1 MDNDI
6 RSCLKKFKENKSN
19 STLIIILFYYL
30 NILLLLNSFLKSYEL
45 NEIRLTIQ
53 GKENH
58 CFLHGDQDVSEVI
71 IKGESKSLESCKKCC
86 YFDEDL
92 NNVTLK
98 FNTLIDS
105 CYDMFFEMVDIIE
118 IDLSNFDTS
127 NLKNMQSMFNGCNKL
142 EKITFGNINT
152 AQVNNMYKLF
162 YNCVKLS
169 SIDLSHFDT
178 SSVINMN
185 ETFCLCKSITS
196 LDVSKFNT
204 EKVEGMYDMFAYC
217 YNLTSIN
224 VSNFDT
230 SKVKVMQGMFYS
242 CDSLT
247 SLDLSN
253 FDTSSATN
261 MNSMF
266 AETDLLEYVYLP
278 SFKIIEGRTCGW
290 MFGNSNGNLKI
301 CLLDLDTQILLDTQN
316 RKFDC
321 SDKCFPKNYKFDLKN
336 DKCKEFCNQSEYKY
350 EFNNICYEICPNTT
364 YLSDNDEY
372 LCLNKTEEDNYY
384 FDSDKGIYKECYHS
398 CKKCNERGDE
408 INNKCIQCKEGYLFL
423 NESLSETLNNCYN
436 KCPYNYYFN
445 EFNDYACTDI
455 DACPPNYNKLIKEK
469 KKCIDDCKKDNIYQY
484 EYNNTCYLQCP
495 NGTNETES
503 FICIDTPEN
512 VETEAPTTEIKTET
526 PSTEMKTEP
535 PTTILKI
542 ETPSTEFTIE
552 APSTEENK
560 IYESQT
566 VFNTI
571 NNCFHTCKSCFDE

>member
-6 RSCLKKFKENKSN
+6 RSCSKKFKENKIN
-19 STLIIILFYYL
+19 SSLIFILFYHL

-45 NEIRLTIQ
+45 NEIRLIIQ

-58 CFLHGDQDVSEVI
+58 CFLRGDQDVSEVI

-118 IDLSNFDTS
+118 IDLSNFDTP

-162 YNCVKLS
+162 YNCIKLS

-350 EFNNICYEICPNTT
+350 EFNNICYEICPNTS
-364 YLSDNDEY
+364 YLSYDNEY

-384 FDSDKGIYKECYHS
+384 FDPDKGIYKECYHS
-398 CKKCNERGDE
+398 CKKCDA
-408 INNKCIQCKEGYLFL
+408 IYLL
-423 NESLSETLNNCYN
+423 N
-436 KCPYNYYFN
+436 
-445 EFNDYACTDI
+445 
-455 DACPPNYNKLIKEK
+455 LI
-469 KKCIDDCKKDNIYQY
+469 
-484 EYNNTCYLQCP
+484 
-495 NGTNETES
+495 
-503 FICIDTPEN
+503 
-512 VETEAPTTEIKTET
+512 
-526 PSTEMKTEP
+526 
-535 PTTILKI
+535 
-542 ETPSTEFTIE
+542 
-552 APSTEENK
+552 
-560 IYESQT
+560 
-566 VFNTI
+566 
-571 NNCFHTCKSCFDE
+571 